1 MANVVVI
8 YGSTTG
14 NTEELAGRVAAG
26 LKNGGAGVTVKNV
39 TDASTDDLAG
49 YDAIVFGCSTWGE
62 GELQDDFIDFHEEM
76 RDVSLQGKKVA
87 IFGPG
92 DSDDYPDTFC
102 EAVNILEDTAKKC
115 GAEIITES
123 FKVDGDIDP
132 AMDDAEAWGF
142 DIAKSL

>member
-26 LKNGGAGVTVKNV
+26 LKNGGVDVTVKNV

-49 YDAIVFGCSTWGE
+49 YDAIVFGCSTWGA

-76 RDVSLQGKKVA
+76 GDVSLQGKKAA

-92 DSDDYPDTFC
+92 DSEDYPDTFC
-102 EAVNILEDTAKKC
+102 EAVNTLEDTVTKC
-115 GAEIITES
+115 GAEIIAES

-132 AMDDAEAWGF
+132 AMDDAEAWGLG
-142 DIAKSL
+142 IAKSL